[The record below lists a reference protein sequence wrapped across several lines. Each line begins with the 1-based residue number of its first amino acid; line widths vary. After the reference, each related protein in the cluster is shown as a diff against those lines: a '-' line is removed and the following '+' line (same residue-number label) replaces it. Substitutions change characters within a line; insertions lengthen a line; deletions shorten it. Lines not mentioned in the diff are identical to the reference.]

1 MSPIRKPTLSD
12 FLLVVLLGTL
22 WGSAFAAIKVGVEE
36 VGPVILVFVRVA
48 IACALIWAW
57 LLWRG
62 VRIPSTRRQWA
73 MLTVMGMLNTVIPFW
88 LIAWAEQFI
97 ASGVAALIMSS
108 GPLLALVLAHFTT
121 GDDRFTVYKFAGV
134 LLGISGVATVI
145 GTEALQGGN
154 GDLTPALAIF
164 LANVCFVIS
173 GAMIR
178 HVPDTS
184 AEAMAGAN
192 MGVAL
197 VAMLPFLAFIEM
209 PSVSEIS
216 LPGIAALLYLGIFV
230 SGFSYVLRFHIATT
244 VGVSYMT
251 LAAYIM
257 PVAGVILGALL
268 LGEAIVPATVIA
280 LVLTVAGLLVARM
293 GR

>member
-1 MSPIRKPTLSD
+1 MPPIRKPTMSD
-12 FLLVVLLGTL
+12 FLLVLLLGTL

-36 VGPVILVFVRVA
+36 VGPVVLVFVRVA

-57 LLWRG
+57 LVWRG
-62 VRIPSTRRQWA
+62 ISIPDTRRQWS
-73 MLTVMGMLNTVIPFW
+73 MLTVMSMFNTVIPFW

-97 ASGVAALIMSS
+97 ASGAAALIMSS
-108 GPLLALVLAHFTT
+108 GPLLALVIAHFTT
-121 GDDRFTVYKFAGV
+121 GDDR
-134 LLGISGVATVI
+134 ATVI
-145 GTEALQGGN
+145 GTEALQGG

-164 LANVCFVIS
+164 LANICFVIS
-173 GAMIR
+173 AAMIR

-197 VAMLPFLAFIEM
+197 VAMLPFLAFADM
-209 PSVSEIS
+209 SSVSEIS

-230 SGFSYVLRFHIATT
+230 SGFSYVLRFHIATA

-251 LAAYIM
+251 LATYIM

-268 LGEAIVPATVIA
+268 LDEAIAPATAVA
-280 LVLTVAGLLVARM
+280 LGLTVAGLLVARM

>member
-1 MSPIRKPTLSD
+1 MPPIRKPTMSD
-12 FLLVVLLGTL
+12 FLLVLLLGTL

-36 VGPVILVFVRVA
+36 VGPVVLVFVRVA

-57 LLWRG
+57 LVWRG
-62 VRIPSTRRQWA
+62 ISIPDTRRQWS
-73 MLTVMGMLNTVIPFW
+73 MLTVMSMFNTVIPFW

-97 ASGVAALIMSS
+97 ASGTAALIMSS
-108 GPLLALVLAHFTT
+108 GPLLALVIAHFTT
-121 GDDRFTVYKFAGV
+121 GDDRFTIYKFAGV
-134 LLGISGVATVI
+134 LLGISGAATVI
-145 GTEALQGGN
+145 GTEALQGG

-164 LANVCFVIS
+164 LANICFVIS
-173 GAMIR
+173 AAMIR
-178 HVPDTS
+178 HVPDTN

-197 VAMLPFLAFIEM
+197 VAMLPFLAFADM

-230 SGFSYVLRFHIATT
+230 SGFSYILRFHIATA

-268 LGEAIVPATVIA
+268 LDEAIAPATAVA
-280 LVLTVAGLLVARM
+280 LGLTVAGLLVARM